1 MVSIVPCGIL
11 LTCISSSRPA
21 RHRRRNRTRTAPARV
36 AVIVL
41 GSVFAAAVVVSVVLW
56 LR

>member
-1 MVSIVPCGIL
+1 MHQQQPP
-11 LTCISSSRPA
+11 RPPPPQEPDPDRA
-21 RHRRRNRTRTAPARV
+21 GRV